1 MPKYIIRIFS
11 SFCSSTECKRN
22 YEVIDEAFLE
32 ANYGDTKDIYIT
44 DKLDYTH
51 VIIINVAMPI
61 LKNIPKENVIGLALE
76 PPQFL
81 GLQQAFVHY
90 AQDRIGKYFIGQTF
104 GLPAPFIEYQGYMWH
119 TPPLHPMPSSKPN
132 LMSIMVSQKT
142 QAPGHKYRHDLVA
155 RILASNLPIDIM
167 GRGCKYYPP
176 DKRIKGEF
184 NNLEPYM
191 SYQFHIAIENFQLNH
206 YYSEKIMDPLFC
218 GTTPVYLGCNNI
230 DTYFPEMVIKLSGD
244 VEKDIAL
251 LGDILKN
258 PDNYRRHIDIQAV
271 KNTTSLVKNIPRLFG
286 Q

>member
-11 SFCSSTECKRN
+11 SFCSSTECKN
-22 YEVIDEAFLE
+22 KYESIDEAFLE
-32 ANYGDTKDIYIT
+32 ANYGNTQDIYIT

-51 VIIINVAMPI
+51 AIILNVAMPI

-119 TPPLHPMPSSKPN
+119 TPPLHPLPSNKPK
-132 LMSIMVSQKT
+132 LMSIMISQKT
-142 QAPGHKYRHDLVA
+142 QAPGHKYRHDLVS

-167 GRGCKYYPP
+167 GRGCKYYPL
-176 DKRIKGEF
+176 DNRIKGEF
-184 NNLEPYM
+184 GYLDPYM

-218 GTTPVYLGCNNI
+218 GTTPIYLGCNHI

-244 VEKDIAL
+244 LDKDLAL
-251 LGDILKN
+251 LEDILKN
-258 PDNYRRHIDIQAV
+258 PENYRKRIDIQSV

-286 Q
+286 